1 MSARPGLEGYSYRT
15 LRLTLQLPS
24 FLIYELSG
32 SHRAVDRAVL
42 ANSSSS
48 PLEDRLRFVCQAVE
62 AQSSDLVCSILV
74 LDANGTHLF
83 HGAAPSL
90 PESYIRAINGSP
102 IGPSAGSCG
111 TAAYLDQ
118 PVIVSNIATDPRWA
132 KYRDLALPHGLRA
145 CWSTPIRSR
154 DAKVLG
160 TFAIYYR
167 EARLPTSEEQQIVQ
181 WATPLAALVIEDM
194 QFKDALKQQH
204 EQLEIILDT
213 VPAMIWYKDGS
224 NTILHANRAA
234 ADSLGLRKSDLEGR
248 SAYELYPE
256 HAAKCYQDD
265 LEVIRS
271 GRPRLGIKK
280 RLYTGTGEERLLLTD
295 KIPYRNADG
304 EIIGVIVFATDVT
317 ERTQA
322 ERALKEADAHF
333 RAMVDQ
339 APYGILRLSPQGK
352 FLAVNPASVTMLGY
366 GSAEELLA
374 VEAASV
380 VYVNPQDLEH
390 FIAASSDI
398 SSVDV
403 LWRKKNGSQILV
415 RLGGRPVRDK
425 NGMIASIDLIAED
438 VTERR
443 KLEEQ
448 LRQAQKME
456 AVGRLAGGIAHDF
469 NNLLTIM
476 KGHVG
481 LLEEELGLGHPCRRR
496 AEQVSQAADRAASL
510 TQQLLA
516 FSRMQILQPRVI
528 NMNTVVTEIEKL
540 IRPVLGENI
549 ELALKLDP
557 ALGSTLADPSQ
568 MEQVILNLV
577 VNACDAMP
585 AGGKLTIRT
594 ANVELSEAWA
604 RLHPPSVPGWY
615 VLLTV
620 NDTGVGMEP
629 EVQAHI
635 FEPFFTTKEQGKG
648 TGLGLAMVYGIV
660 KQSNG
665 YIWVT
670 SRPGLGT
677 SFQVYLP
684 LVDRPSPVTEPSILS
699 SKAPGG
705 PETILLVEDEDGVR
719 ELIAE
724 ILLQSGYNVL
734 SAKNGAEAIEIA
746 QQHPRAIQL
755 LITDIVMPGLR
766 GPEVAVRLSELYPGI
781 GVIYMTGFSAPT
793 ELLQEQIAVGV
804 VLLQKPFSRENLT
817 QAVRDV
823 LERRSS
829 LARHHTAI

>member
-1 MSARPGLEGYSYRT
+1 
-15 LRLTLQLPS
+15 
-24 FLIYELSG
+24 
-32 SHRAVDRAVL
+32 
-42 ANSSSS
+42 
-48 PLEDRLRFVCQAVE
+48 VE
-62 AQSSDLVCSILV
+62 AQSSKLACSILV
-74 LDANGTHLF
+74 LDVNGSHLF

-90 PESYIRAINGSP
+90 PVSYCRAINGLP

-111 TAAYLDQ
+111 TAAYLDK
-118 PVIVSNIATDPRWA
+118 PVIVSDIGKDPRWL
-132 KYRDLALPHGLRA
+132 KYRHLALVHGLRA

-167 EARLPTSEEQQIVQ
+167 EARLPTSAERQIVQ
-181 WATPLAALVIEDM
+181 WATPLAALVIEDVR
-194 QFKDALKQQH
+194 FNDALKRQH
-204 EQLEIILDT
+204 EQLEIILDA
-213 VPAMIWYKDGS
+213 VPAMIWYKDAS

-234 ADSLGLRKSDLEGR
+234 ADSLGLKKSDLEGR
-248 SAYELYPE
+248 STYELYPE
-256 HAAKCYQDD
+256 YAAQYYQDD
-265 LEVIRS
+265 LDVIRS
-271 GRPRLGIKK
+271 GRPKLGIKEAVF
-280 RLYTGTGEERLLLTD
+280 TGTGEERLLLTD

-322 ERALKEADAHF
+322 EQALKEAEAHF
-333 RAMVDQ
+333 RAMVGQ
-339 APYGILRLSPQGK
+339 APYGILRLSPGGK
-352 FLAVNPASVTMLGY
+352 FLAVNPASVNMLGY
-366 GSAEELLA
+366 SSAQELLA
-374 VEAASV
+374 VDAASV
-380 VYVNPQDLEH
+380 VYVNPQDLGH
-390 FIAASSDI
+390 FTDAGSDHLL
-398 SSVDV
+398 SEDV

-476 KGHVG
+476 KGHLG

-577 VNACDAMP
+577 VNASDAMP

-620 NDTGVGMEP
+620 SDTGVGMEP

-684 LVDRPSPVTEPSILS
+684 LVDRPSPVTEPSNLS
-699 SKAPGG
+699 SKVPGG

-734 SAKNGAEAIEIA
+734 SAKNGAEAIEIG

-755 LITDIVMPGLR
+755 LITDIVMPGLH
-766 GPEVAVRLSELYPGI
+766 GPEVAVRLSELHPGI

-793 ELLQEQIAVGV
+793 ELLQEQIAVGA
-804 VLLQKPFSRENLT
+804 VLLQKPFSRENLA

-823 LERRSS
+823 LERCSS
-829 LARHHTAI
+829 LARHHTAM